1 MLLRDEID
9 QLLINAFET
18 DGTIRQYVGNRI
30 GGLKHVREAD
40 VPARGDA
47 GCALG

>member
-40 VPARGDA
+40 DRQHAAARA
-47 GCALG
+47 VH